1 MKTLKKW
8 ATMIGAVT
16 MLVSIFSFAA
26 PMPKVAAAVANG
38 SDPIATGCARDA
50 ITVTDWNNTSWFSG
64 AQVDL
69 RYSPSCRS
77 AWAKFTI
84 GEDPAAKEGTA
95 RITRNDG
102 VSYSCT
108 AKKSLGQK
116 SCYTKQVNDAGYT
129 ARATANVLFQGEY
142 GAGYWWE
149 YLYTRWY

>member
-1 MKTLKKW
+1 MKNLKKW

-16 MLVSIFSFAA
+16 MLVSILSFAA
-26 PMPKVAAAVANG
+26 PMPKVAAAVTNG

-50 ITVTDWNNTSWFSG
+50 VTIDDDWISS

-77 AWAKFTI
+77 AWAKLTL
-84 GEDPAAKEGTA
+84 GGDPGIREGTA

-102 VSYSCT
+102 VTYSCS
-108 AKKSLGQK
+108 ARKSLGQT

-129 ARATANVLFQGEY
+129 ARATANVLIVIDGGGRY
-142 GAGYWWE
+142 YPLG
-149 YLYTRWY
+149 THWY

>member
-1 MKTLKKW
+1 MKNLKKW

-26 PMPKVAAAVANG
+26 PMPKVAAAVTNG

-50 ITVTDWNNTSWFSG
+50 VTIDDDWISS

-77 AWAKFTI
+77 AWAKLTL
-84 GEDPAAKEGTA
+84 GGDPGIREGTA

-102 VSYSCT
+102 VTYSCS
-108 AKKSLGQK
+108 ARKSLGQT

-129 ARATANVLFQGEY
+129 ARATANVLIVIDGGGRY
-142 GAGYWWE
+142 YPLG
-149 YLYTRWY
+149 THWY

>member
-26 PMPKVAAAVANG
+26 PMPKVEAAVANG

-50 ITVTDWNNTSWFSG
+50 ITVPDWNNTSWFSS
-64 AQVDL
+64 AEVEL

-77 AWAKFTI
+77 AWAKLTL
-84 GEDPAAKEGTA
+84 GGDPAITSGNA

-102 VSYSCT
+102 VSYSCS
-108 AKKSLGQK
+108 AQKSLGK
-116 SCYTKQVNDAGYT
+116 NSCYTRQVNDAGYT
-129 ARATANVLFQGEY
+129 LSAS
-142 GAGYWWE
+142 
-149 YLYTRWY
+149 

>member
-1 MKTLKKW
+1 MKALKKW

-16 MLVSIFSFAA
+16 MLVSVFSIAA
-26 PMPKVAAAVANG
+26 PAPKVAAAVING

-50 ITVTDWNNTSWFSG
+50 KTVGYDMFSG
-64 AQVDL
+64 AEVEL

-129 ARATANVLFQGEY
+129 ARATANALFQYQAGS
-142 GAGYWWE
+142 GYWWE
-149 YLYTRWY
+149 ILNTRWY

>member
-1 MKTLKKW
+1 MKNLKKW

-26 PMPKVAAAVANG
+26 PMPKVAAAVTNG

-50 ITVTDWNNTSWFSG
+50 ITVPDWNNTSWISS

-77 AWAKFTI
+77 AWAKLTL
-84 GEDPAAKEGTA
+84 GGDPGIREGTA

-102 VSYSCT
+102 VTYSCS
-108 AKKSLGQK
+108 ARKSLGQT

-129 ARATANVLFQGEY
+129 ARATANVLIVIDGGGRFH
-142 GAGYWWE
+142 